1 MWERWA
7 APGLL
12 PWGGGQLNVS
22 QFPLLQASLA
32 TAFIL
37 DGPVLQEPFSLQGL
51 RRISERVVCHGFD
64 DTYGGL
70 STWLHKKEAPA
81 DEDQTPGLCP
91 RLGAAKPPH

>member
-7 APGLL
+7 DPRLL
-12 PWGGGQLNVS
+12 PWGGGQLSVS

-37 DGPVLQEPFSLQGL
+37 DGPVMREPFSLQGL

-70 STWLHKKEAPA
+70 STWLHKKELQ
-81 DEDQTPGLCP
+81 QTKTRHPVCAQGWVQLS
-91 RLGAAKPPH
+91 PPH